1 MGDCIPGR
9 IKSKPALDQEH
20 QGRVPEAEML
30 VTENS
35 REWGHRAH
43 SVTRL
48 ERAVVTIVKN
58 LALPLR
64 KMEITEILNI
74 G

>member
-1 MGDCIPGR
+1 MVLSATEKIKTRKVAKKCICVSMGDCIPGR

-35 REWGHRAH
+35 RE
-43 SVTRL
+43 
-48 ERAVVTIVKN
+48 
-58 LALPLR
+58 
-64 KMEITEILNI
+64 
-74 G
+74 